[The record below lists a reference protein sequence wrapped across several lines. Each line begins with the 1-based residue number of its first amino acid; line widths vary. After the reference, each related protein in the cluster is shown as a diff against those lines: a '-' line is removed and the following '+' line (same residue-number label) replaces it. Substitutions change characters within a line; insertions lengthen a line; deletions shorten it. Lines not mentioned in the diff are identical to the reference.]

1 MEKKS
6 GNFLEQDAARIASS
20 PAGKE
25 LMSLLYHQNSKDI
38 EKAKQLAASGDLNAA
53 AQAWQEIPE
62 LTPTKEPLC
71 GRWGLMSAK
80 RR

>member
-53 AQAWQEIPE
+53 AQALSGLLGSPE
-62 LTPTKEPLC
+62 VRTLISQLEENN
-71 GRWGLMSAK
+71 G
-80 RR
+80 

>member
-53 AQAWQEIPE
+53 AQALSGLLGSPE
-62 LTPTKEPLC
+62 VRKLISQLEENN
-71 GRWGLMSAK
+71 G
-80 RR
+80 

>member
-38 EKAKQLAASGDLNAA
+38 EKAKQLAASGDLNAE
-53 AQAWQEIPE
+53 AQALSGLLGSPE
-62 LTPTKEPLC
+62 VRKLISQLEENN
-71 GRWGLMSAK
+71 G
-80 RR
+80 

>member
-20 PAGKE
+20 SAGKE

-53 AQAWQEIPE
+53 AQALSGLLGSPE
-62 LTPTKEPLC
+62 VRKLISQLEENN
-71 GRWGLMSAK
+71 G
-80 RR
+80 

>member
-6 GNFLEQDAARIASS
+6 GNLLEQDAARIASS

-25 LMSLLYHQNSKDI
+25 LMSLLYRQNSKDI

-53 AQAWQEIPE
+53 AQALSGLLGSPE
-62 LTPTKEPLC
+62 VRKLISQLEENN
-71 GRWGLMSAK
+71 G
-80 RR
+80 

>member
-38 EKAKQLAASGDLNAA
+38 EKAKQLAASGDMNAA
-53 AQAWQEIPE
+53 AQALSGLLGSPE
-62 LTPTKEPLC
+62 VRKLISQLEENN
-71 GRWGLMSAK
+71 G
-80 RR
+80 

>member
-38 EKAKQLAASGDLNAA
+38 DKAKQLAASGDLNAA
-53 AQAWQEIPE
+53 AQALSGLLGSPE
-62 LTPTKEPLC
+62 VRKLISQLEENN
-71 GRWGLMSAK
+71 G
-80 RR
+80 